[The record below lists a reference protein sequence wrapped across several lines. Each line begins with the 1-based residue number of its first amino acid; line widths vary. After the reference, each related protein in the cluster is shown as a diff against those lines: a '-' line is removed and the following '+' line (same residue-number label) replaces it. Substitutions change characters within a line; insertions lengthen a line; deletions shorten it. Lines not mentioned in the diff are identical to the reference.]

1 MVNASG
7 QLEDIINR
15 AFPKAVY
22 KPLAIQIIYALSVH
36 RLTTNG
42 LDVQFGLTAEN
53 LMKKH
58 ASKPFNPNI
67 AYVFYLA
74 GFIESWGRGI
84 EKICDACSENGCP
97 LPEFTVNPGD
107 IMVKFTASEDQIV
120 RRPGKVTERVTERV
134 TEQELKV
141 IELLQ
146 EDPGYTY
153 AELAEKLS
161 VSRKTISER
170 MKKLR
175 EKKVIERVG
184 SATKGYWK
192 MLN

>member
-1 MVNASG
+1 MVHLYYIKSKRIVKNYG
-7 QLEDIINR
+7 
-15 AFPKAVY
+15 K
-22 KPLAIQIIYALSVH
+22 IY
-36 RLTTNG
+36 
-42 LDVQFGLTAEN
+42 
-53 LMKKH
+53 
-58 ASKPFNPNI
+58 
-67 AYVFYLA
+67 
-74 GFIESWGRGI
+74 
-84 EKICDACSENGCP
+84 C
-97 LPEFTVNPGD
+97 
-107 IMVKFTASEDQIV
+107 KFTAAEEQIV
-120 RRPGKVTERVTERV
+120 RRPGGVTERV

-170 MKKLR
+170 IKKLR

-192 MLN
+192 ILN